1 MVIYLFLKVDDIN
14 NLAIM
19 NKINYIRTNMA
30 GLIEM
35 IINNPAIVKTI
46 AKQVGIDIDDAGSI
60 IGKLAPILMGGAKS
74 NLESDKSSG
83 GLIKHIE
90 SNSYADMFDRPEEA
104 IKKGDFTDMGND
116 ILAELTGSKE
126 NSREVAR
133 HVEKE
138 TGVSSSI
145 IKSILPMLAPM
156 IIGALTKKSAP
167 SFNSSKDT
175 STSGLEGM
183 LKSLIDQDNDG
194 SMIDDVMGMATKYIF
209 K

>member
-1 MVIYLFLKVDDIN
+1 
-14 NLAIM
+14 
-19 NKINYIRTNMA
+19 MA

-35 IINNPAIVKTI
+35 IINNPAIAKTI
-46 AKQVGIDIDDAGSI
+46 AKQAGIDLNDAGSI

-74 NLESDKSSG
+74 NLESDKDSG
-83 GLIKHIE
+83 GLLKHLE
-90 SNSYADMFDRPEEA
+90 SSNYADMFDKPEEA
-104 IKKGDFTDMGND
+104 VQKGDYTNMGND

-156 IIGALTKKSAP
+156 IIGALTKKTAP
-167 SFNSSKDT
+167 VVNEFQQQERS
-175 STSGLEGM
+175 SGLDGI
-183 LKSLIDQDNDG
+183 LSSFIDQDNDG
-194 SMIDDVMGMATKYIF
+194 SMIDDVMGMAAKFIF

>member
-1 MVIYLFLKVDDIN
+1 
-14 NLAIM
+14 
-19 NKINYIRTNMA
+19 MA
-30 GLIEM
+30 GLIDM

-46 AKQVGIDIDDAGSI
+46 SKQVGINLDDAGSI

-74 NLESDKSSG
+74 NLESDKNSG
-83 GLIKHIE
+83 GLLKHLE
-90 SNSYADMFDRPEEA
+90 SSNYAEMFDKPEES
-104 IKKGDFTDMGND
+104 IGRGNYKDMGND

-133 HVEKE
+133 HVEVE

-156 IIGALTKKSAP
+156 IIGALTKKTAP
-167 SFNSSKDT
+167 VVNEFNQQKRS
-175 STSGLEGM
+175 SGLDSI
-183 LKSLIDQDNDG
+183 LSSLIDQDNDG
-194 SMIDDVMGMATKYIF
+194 SMIDDVMGMAAKFIF

>member
-1 MVIYLFLKVDDIN
+1 
-14 NLAIM
+14 
-19 NKINYIRTNMA
+19 MA
-30 GLIEM
+30 GLIDM
-35 IINNPAIVKTI
+35 IINNPAIAKTI
-46 AKQVGIDIDDAGSI
+46 AKQVGIDLDDAGSI

-74 NLESDKSSG
+74 NLESDKNSG
-83 GLIKHIE
+83 GLLKHLE
-90 SNSYADMFDRPEEA
+90 SSNYADMFDKPEES
-104 IKKGDFTDMGND
+104 IRKGKYTDMGND

-156 IIGALTKKSAP
+156 IIGALTKKTAP
-167 SFNSSKDT
+167 VINEFNQQKRS
-175 STSGLEGM
+175 SGLDGI
-183 LKSLIDQDNDG
+183 LSSLIDQDNDG
-194 SMIDDVMGMATKYIF
+194 SMIDDIMGMAAKFIF

>member
-1 MVIYLFLKVDDIN
+1 
-14 NLAIM
+14 
-19 NKINYIRTNMA
+19 MA
-30 GLIEM
+30 GLIDM
-35 IINNPAIVKTI
+35 IISNPAIAKTI
-46 AKQVGIDIDDAGSI
+46 AKQVGINLDDAGSI

-74 NLESDKSSG
+74 NLESDKNSG
-83 GLIKHIE
+83 GLLKHIE
-90 SNSYADMFDRPEEA
+90 TGNYADMFDKPEES
-104 IKKGDFTDMGND
+104 IQKGGKYTDMGND

-156 IIGALTKKSAP
+156 IIGALTKKTAP
-167 SFNSSKDT
+167 VINEFNQQKRS
-175 STSGLEGM
+175 SGLDGI
-183 LKSLIDQDNDG
+183 LSSLIDQDNDG
-194 SMIDDVMGMATKYIF
+194 SMIDDIMGMDAKFIF

>member
-1 MVIYLFLKVDDIN
+1 
-14 NLAIM
+14 
-19 NKINYIRTNMA
+19 MA
-30 GLIEM
+30 GLIDM
-35 IINNPAIVKTI
+35 IINNPAIAKTI
-46 AKQVGIDIDDAGSI
+46 AKQVGIDIGDAGSI

-74 NLESDKSSG
+74 NLDSKKDSG
-83 GLIKHIE
+83 GLLKHIE
-90 SNSYADMFDRPEEA
+90 SSNYADIFDKPEKH
-104 IKKGDFTDMGND
+104 INNGSFKNMGND

-138 TGVSSSI
+138 TGMSSSI

-167 SFNSSKDT
+167 SMSGHSSNQ
-175 STSGLEGM
+175 SSGMTDM
-183 LKSLIDQDNDG
+183 LTNLIDQDNDG
-194 SMIDDVMGMATKYIF
+194 SAIDDIMGMATKFIF